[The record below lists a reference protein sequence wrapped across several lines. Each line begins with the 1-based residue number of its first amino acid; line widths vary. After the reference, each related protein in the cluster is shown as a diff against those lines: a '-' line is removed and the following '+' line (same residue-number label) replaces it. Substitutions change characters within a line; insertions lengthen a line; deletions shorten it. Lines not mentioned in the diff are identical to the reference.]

1 MISKEDVVKPFI
13 NEDAVI
19 DRTKFVG
26 YMEKRW

>member
-1 MISKEDVVKPFI
+1 MLEEDVVEPFI

-26 YMEKRW
+26 YMKKRW